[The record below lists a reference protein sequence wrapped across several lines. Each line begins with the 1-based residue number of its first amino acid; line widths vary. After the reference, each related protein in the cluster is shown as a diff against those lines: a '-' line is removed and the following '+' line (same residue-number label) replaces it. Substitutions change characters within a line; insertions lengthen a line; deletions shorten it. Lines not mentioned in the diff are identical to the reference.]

1 MIRQGHA
8 TIDEF
13 ERGLRTLGLA
23 DVRLLVHRAA
33 EQRTLVTAVVNAGMD
48 TTAVAQETNDYGEV
62 VFLNAVLD
70 GNHVAD
76 WLTGGSGEVGG
87 LTFAVPE
94 PTTNCSWQRWESRRH
109 AHYGTLFTT
118 QPRG

>member
-62 VFLNAVLD
+62 VFSMPSLTATTR
-70 GNHVAD
+70 
-76 WLTGGSGEVGG
+76 LTG
-87 LTFAVPE
+87 
-94 PTTNCSWQRWESRRH
+94 SREEAAR
-109 AHYGTLFTT
+109 
-118 QPRG
+118 